1 MSGVSAVI
9 IRKKDLQKFSASW
22 LPFADVASEGL
33 PMMQLLRLSLFQVS
47 VGMAQV
53 LLLGTLNRVM
63 IVELSVPAMIVA
75 AMIAIPVLVA
85 PFRAFLGHRS
95 DTYRSALGW
104 KRVPYL
110 WFGSLWQM
118 GGLAIMPFA
127 LLVLSGDRTFEVP
140 FAGETLAA
148 IAFLMTGLGMHMTQT
163 AGLALASDRASDATR
178 PRVVALLYVANLL
191 GMGISALAIG
201 WLLQNFDP
209 LTLVKVVQGCALA
222 TLVLNLIALW
232 KQEIVRPMTKA
243 EREAPRPHF
252 RDAWADLMAG
262 GTAGR
267 LLAVVMLG
275 TLGFNMQDVLLE
287 PYGGEILGLS
297 VSQTTMLTAMS
308 AAGALIGFVLAARW
322 LARGVDPIRMAARGI
337 LAGVLAFSCVIF
349 AAPLGST
356 ALFFAGAGLIGF
368 GGGLFAISTLTVAMT
383 MPVGGLAGAGIA
395 LGAWGAAQATAYGL
409 SIFMGGTIRDVVGHL
424 ATSGRLG
431 EGLSAPSLGYSFV
444 YHLEIGLLFAT
455 LAVLGPMVRLRP
467 LADQNH
473 PQTSGDGRLRIA
485 EFPT

>member
-1 MSGVSAVI
+1 MI
-9 IRKKDLQKFSASW
+9 LRKKDLQKFTANW
-22 LPFADVASEGL
+22 LPFADAASEGL
-33 PMMQLLRLSLFQVS
+33 PLPQLLRLSLFQVS

-85 PFRAFLGHRS
+85 PFRALLGHRS
-95 DTYRSALGW
+95 DTHRSALGW

-118 GGLAIMPFA
+118 GGLAVMPFA

-140 FAGETLAA
+140 YAGEILAA

-163 AGLALASDRASDATR
+163 AGLALASDRATDDTR

-191 GMGISALAIG
+191 GMGISAITIG

-209 LTLVKVVQGCALA
+209 LTLVKVVQGCGLA
-222 TLVLNLIALW
+222 TLILNLIALW
-232 KQEIVRPMTKA
+232 KQERFRPMSKE
-243 EREAPRPHF
+243 EREEPRPRF
-252 RDAWADLMAG
+252 SDAWADLMAG

-267 LLAVVMLG
+267 LLIVTVLG
-275 TLGFNMQDVLLE
+275 TIGFTMQDVLLE

-297 VSQTTMLTAMS
+297 VSQTTFLTAMS
-308 AAGALIGFVLAARW
+308 AMGALTGFILAARW
-322 LARGVDPIRMAARGI
+322 LARGTDPFRLAARGI
-337 LAGVLAFSCVIF
+337 LAGIAAFSAVIF
-349 AAPLGST
+349 AAPLHST

-368 GGGLFAISTLTVAMT
+368 GAGLFAIATLTVAMT
-383 MPVGGLAGAGIA
+383 MPVGSLAGAGIA
-395 LGAWGAAQATAYGL
+395 LGAWGAAQATAQGI
-409 SIFMGGTIRDVVGHL
+409 SIFLGGTIRDVVGHL
-424 ATSGRLG
+424 ASSGTLG
-431 EGLSAPSLGYSFV
+431 AGLSDPSMGYSFV
-444 YHLEIGLLFAT
+444 YHIEIALLFAT
-455 LAVLGPMVRLRP
+455 LVAIGPLVRLRP
-467 LADQNH
+467 LHDPNDK
-473 PQTSGDGRLRIA
+473 TSGDARLRLA